1 MTMQLIETKT
11 VGTAVASVEF
21 TSIPQT
27 YTDLL
32 VFLSLRTNN
41 EPDSNGY
48 GVAEVAFNGLTTN
61 RSNRR
66 LVGDGGGGALSFS
79 SSDIRVYVSGNT
91 NTANTFGNASIYIP
105 NYTSAVAKSISLEQ
119 VTENNA
125 TRAYIFLMAGLY
137 DSTAALT
144 SITFT
149 ALSSGQFVAN
159 SSISL
164 YGILKGSDGI
174 VTTS

>member
-32 VFLSLRTNN
+32 VLLSLRTNN

-48 GVAEVAFNGLTTN
+48 GLAQVAFNGLTTN

-66 LVGDGGGGALSFS
+66 LLGSGSFVGSFAS
-79 SSDIRVYVSGNT
+79 GDVTLLVSGNT
-91 NTANTFGNASIYIP
+91 NTANTFGNANIYIT
-105 NYTSAVAKSISLEQ
+105 NYASAVAKSISIDS
-119 VTENNA
+119 VAENNGTTA
-125 TRAYIFLMAGLY
+125 WLAIVAGLY
-137 DSTAALT
+137 NSTAALT
-144 SITFT
+144 SISFT
-149 ALSSGQFVAN
+149 ALSSGLFEAN

-164 YGILKGSDGI
+164 YGITKGSDGI